1 MLQFSKVRSQS
12 GSAVLGF
19 ALGAPLVL
27 LMTLGVINVSAALW
41 SREVASNLLQQM
53 TIQASREGAN
63 LNAISLLWLRTI
75 SESHLDAQPI
85 EWKVLTVGS
94 STRVVRASA
103 RLELMSVGLP
113 IPQSVV
119 LQTQVVI
126 E

>member
-1 MLQFSKVRSQS
+1 MLQFSKVRSEN

-27 LMTLGVINVSAALW
+27 LMTLGIINVSAALW

-63 LNAISLLWLRTI
+63 LNAISQKWQRAL
-75 SESHLDAQPI
+75 SESRLDAQPI
-85 EWKVLTVGS
+85 EWELTTVGA
-94 STRVVRASA
+94 STRVIKANA
-103 RLELMSVGLP
+103 RLELMTVGLP
-113 IPQSVV
+113 IAQFVV
-119 LQTQVVI
+119 LQTQVVV

>member
-1 MLQFSKVRSQS
+1 MLQFSNVRSEN

-27 LMTLGVINVSAALW
+27 LMTLGIINVSAALW

-63 LNAISLLWLRTI
+63 LNVISQKWQRALA
-75 SESHLDAQPI
+75 ESRLDAQPI
-85 EWKVLTVGS
+85 EWQLMTVGV
-94 STRVVRASA
+94 STRVIKAKA
-103 RLELMSVGLP
+103 RLELMTVGLP
-113 IPQSVV
+113 IAQFVV
-119 LQTQVVI
+119 LQTQVVV

>member
-1 MLQFSKVRSQS
+1 MLQFSNVRSEN

-27 LMTLGVINVSAALW
+27 LMTLGIINVSAALW

-63 LNAISLLWLRTI
+63 LNVISQKWQRALA
-75 SESHLDAQPI
+75 ESRLDAQPI
-85 EWKVLTVGS
+85 EWQLTTVGV
-94 STRVVRASA
+94 STRVIKAKA
-103 RLELMSVGLP
+103 RLELMTVGLP
-113 IPQSVV
+113 IAQFVV
-119 LQTQVVI
+119 LQAQVVV

>member
-1 MLQFSKVRSQS
+1 MLQFSKVRSEN

-27 LMTLGVINVSAALW
+27 LMTLGIINVSAALW

-63 LNAISLLWLRTI
+63 LNVISQKWQRALA
-75 SESHLDAQPI
+75 ESRLDAQPI
-85 EWKVLTVGS
+85 EWQLTTVGV
-94 STRVVRASA
+94 STRVIKAKA
-103 RLELMSVGLP
+103 RLELMTVGLP
-113 IPQSVV
+113 IAQSVV
-119 LQTQVVI
+119 LQTQVVV